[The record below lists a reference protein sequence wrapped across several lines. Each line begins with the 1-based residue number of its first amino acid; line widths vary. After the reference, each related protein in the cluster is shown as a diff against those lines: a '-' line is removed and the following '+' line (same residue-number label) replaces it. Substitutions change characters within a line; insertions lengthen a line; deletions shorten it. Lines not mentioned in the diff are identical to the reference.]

1 MIKMKKVVIALVLM
15 LCAPVSTNA
24 EELSQFTAG
33 KVQRAH
39 NLQQDEKLNEAIALL
54 ADLDPSRAY
63 DKAFVKRMLGI
74 FYWQKG
80 NTNKAIDNLSYAVTS
95 GLLNDEQAWVTQRML
110 ADILLSNEQFK
121 AALPH
126 YYALSKQIP
135 ETQKAD
141 ELWLRI
147 AQSHYQLEEWQQ
159 VLSALNRY
167 ESYQNKDNIQPLTIR
182 LGALLQ
188 LKRWTEAIPT
198 LNRLIVLEPNKT
210 VWWQQLAG
218 IQLRIGRSSDAL
230 ETLALAKRQ
239 GVELTQQDLKTL
251 AQLYAQTGIP
261 ERAAI
266 LFDELD
272 GSQHNAD
279 LLSEQAMYW
288 QMAKEWDKAISVW
301 KLAAQMN
308 AKYHWNVAQLMVQ
321 QGHYKE
327 SLSVLD
333 KVKGKEADVA
343 LAKTRALYKLNQL
356 EQALIEAKKANN
368 AEPSSQAESW
378 ITYLTQLRQAQ
389 AATG

>member
-1 MIKMKKVVIALVLM
+1 MKKVVIVLALM

-80 NTNKAIDNLSYAVTS
+80 NTGKAIENLTFSVKS

-135 ETQKAD
+135 ESQKAD

-167 ESYQNKDNIQPLTIR
+167 KSYQKKDQIQPLTIK
-182 LGALLQ
+182 LGAQLQ

-218 IQLRIGRSSDAL
+218 IQLRIGRSSEAL
-230 ETLALAKRQ
+230 ETLALAKLQ
-239 GVELTQQDLKTL
+239 GVELSQQDLKTL
-251 AQLYAQTGIP
+251 AQLYAQAGIP

-272 GSQHNAD
+272 GSQHNAG

-301 KLAAQMN
+301 TLAAKLDN
-308 AKYHWNVAQLMVQ
+308 KHRWPLAQLLLQ
-321 QGHYKE
+321 EGHYHKALAE
-327 SLSVLD
+327 LD
-333 KVKGKEADVA
+333 KVKRKDKKAAVE
-343 LAKTRALYKLNQL
+343 LAKVRAYYKL
-356 EQALIEAKKANN
+356 EDFEKAIIHAKLANIIT
-368 AEPSSQAESW
+368 PSAASKSW
-378 ITYLTQLRQAQ
+378 IKYLNQVRHMQK
-389 AATG
+389 

>member
-1 MIKMKKVVIALVLM
+1 MKKVVIALALM
-15 LCAPVSTNA
+15 LCAPVSINA

-54 ADLDPSRAY
+54 AGLDPSRAY

-80 NTNKAIDNLSYAVTS
+80 NTDKAIDNLYYAVKS

-126 YYALSKQIP
+126 YYALTKQIP

-167 ESYQNKDNIQPLTIR
+167 KSFHQKDDIQPLTIK
-182 LGALLQ
+182 LGAQLQ
-188 LKRWTEAIPT
+188 LKQWKGAIPT
-198 LNRLIVLEPNKT
+198 LNRLIVLEPSKT

-230 ETLALAKRQ
+230 ETLALARHQ
-239 GVELTQQDLKTL
+239 GVALSQQDLKTL
-251 AQLYAQTGIP
+251 AQLYAQAGIP

-272 GSQHNAD
+272 GSHQNAD

-301 KLAAQMN
+301 TLAAKLDN
-308 AKYHWNVAQLMVQ
+308 KHRWALAQLLLQ
-321 QGHYKE
+321 EGHYHKALVE
-327 SLSVLD
+327 LD
-333 KVKGKEADVA
+333 KVKRKDKKVA
-343 LAKTRALYKLNQL
+343 VELAKVRAYYKL
-356 EQALIEAKKANN
+356 EDFEKAIIHAKLANN
-368 AEPSSQAESW
+368 ITPSAASKSW
-378 ITYLTQLRQAQ
+378 IKYLDQLRHMQK
-389 AATG
+389 